1 MRESEMADILVREEK
16 PGDYETI
23 HTVEAEAFGR
33 PEEADLVDALRAH
46 GVLALS
52 IVAEIDGAV
61 VGHIAFSPA
70 TIVGEEC
77 TVEAVA
83 LAPVAVTPEHQ
94 NKGVGS
100 ALVRE
105 GLRMCRETGHRI
117 VFLTGHPSYYPRFGF
132 LRGKDVGISCNL
144 VDPSSD
150 AFMVIELV
158 SGALAGC
165 RGVAKFLPEF
175 DGV

>member
-1 MRESEMADILVREEK
+1 MRESGMADILVREEK

-23 HTVEAEAFGR
+23 HMVEAEAFGR
-33 PEEADLVDALRAH
+33 PEEADPVDALRTH
-46 GVLALS
+46 GVLALT

-70 TIVGEEC
+70 TIVGDEC

-83 LAPVAVTPEHQ
+83 LAQVAVTPQHQ
-94 NKGVGS
+94 NRGVGS

-105 GLRMCRETGHRI
+105 ELRMCREAGHRI

>member
-1 MRESEMADILVREEK
+1 MADILVREET
-16 PGDYETI
+16 PSDYETVYR
-23 HTVEAEAFGR
+23 VEAEAFGR
-33 PEEADLVDALRAH
+33 PAEADLVDALRTQ

-52 IVAEIDGAV
+52 LVAEMGGMV

-77 TVEAVA
+77 SVEAVA
-83 LAPVAVTPEHQ
+83 LAPVAVAPEHQ
-94 NKGVGS
+94 NKGIGS

-105 GLRMCRETGHRI
+105 GLQMCREAGHRI
-117 VFLTGHPSYYPRFGF
+117 VFLTGHPNYYPRFGF
-132 LRGKDVGISCNL
+132 SRGMDLGIRCDL

-150 AFMVIELV
+150 SFMVMELV
-158 SGALAGC
+158 EGALVGC
-165 RGVAKFLPEF
+165 RGVAKFRPEF

>member
-1 MRESEMADILVREEK
+1 MADILVREEK
-16 PGDYETI
+16 PGDHEAI
-23 HTVEAEAFGR
+23 HRVEAEAFGR
-33 PEEADLVDALRAH
+33 TEEADLVDALRSH

-52 IVAEIDGAV
+52 LVTEMDGIL

-70 TIVGEEC
+70 TIVGEGGS
-77 TVEAVA
+77 VEAMA
-83 LAPVAVTPEHQ
+83 LAPVAVAPEHQ

-105 GLRMCRETGHRI
+105 GLRMCREAGHRI
-117 VFLTGHPSYYPRFGF
+117 VFLTGHPNYYPRFGF
-132 LRGKDVGISCNL
+132 LRGKDLGIGCDL
-144 VDPSSD
+144 VEPSSD
-150 AFMVIELV
+150 AFMVMELV
-158 SGALAGC
+158 EGALAGC